1 MRICHI
7 PKLTLVMLTLLAC
20 RCRGPKPARLAWG
33 LLRAGAGRPRT
44 GSPVVAAIPHG
55 RHRSLVGALIEA
67 APGVRRVAA
76 KALPFVREH
85 VVSVAA
91 FAAVD
96 YGAFGLSR
104 YAGGIGLG
112 VSAVGFDWLVRGR
125 RDR

>member
-55 RHRSLVGALIEA
+55 RHRSLIGALIEA
-67 APGVRRVAA
+67 APGVRKLAA
-76 KALPFVREH
+76 RALPFVREH

-91 FAAVD
+91 FTAIDYGTFHLNAYAGWIVTGVLAAV
-96 YGAFGLSR
+96 
-104 YAGGIGLG
+104 
-112 VSAVGFDWLVRGR
+112 FDWLVRG
-125 RDR
+125 